1 MTINHMRSGDPTGQ
15 ILYIILDSFP
25 LKPAGAAMR
34 NTSGRKVQR
43 LGGLA
48 VRGDCASIQGVW
60 TPMLLGGSKFDVNV
74 VEAEVRKMDRADVNL
89 VKVGIDARYTCGSA
103 INIIIMLRDTV
114 PGPAAPRCRVGNLG
128 RNVPWQQCIRRG

>member
-1 MTINHMRSGDPTGQ
+1 MRSGDPTGQ

-89 VKVGIDARYTCGSA
+89 VKVGIDG
-103 INIIIMLRDTV
+103 RDIHAEV
-114 PGPAAPRCRVGNLG
+114 QSISLSC
-128 RNVPWQQCIRRG
+128 